1 MTSVSSKTPA
11 LTGNSANNSYLPHA
25 NRDAAARMTIAKYLD
40 HTLLSPWA
48 AEADIQNL
56 CAEARDFGF
65 KAICVAGC
73 HLETAREFLAGSGV
87 LLATVVGFPHGNT
100 STEAKCCEA
109 VAALETGAD
118 ELDVVLNVGWVKSG
132 LLSRVSA
139 ELERLRATAPG
150 TPLKLIL
157 ETCYLEQEEKRRVC
171 QMALEARWDF
181 VKTSTGF
188 GTAGATLSDV
198 ALMKEV
204 VGAAMEIKASGG
216 IRDYETALQY
226 LRAGAT
232 RIGTS
237 SGPAIVQGE
246 NHLKP

>member
-1 MTSVSSKTPA
+1 MTSVSSKPPA
-11 LTGNSANNSYLPHA
+11 LTGKSANNSYLPLA
-25 NRDAAARMTIAKYLD
+25 NRDTAARMSIAKYLD
-40 HTLLSPWA
+40 HTLLSPGA

-56 CAEARDFGF
+56 CREAKDFGF
-65 KAICVAGC
+65 KAVCVAGC
-73 HLETAREFLAGSGV
+73 HLETARELLSGSGV

-109 VAALETGAD
+109 DAALQAGAD

-132 LLSRVSA
+132 LYSRVSA

-171 QMALEARWDF
+171 RMALEAGWDF

-198 ALMKEV
+198 QLMREEV
-204 VGAAMEIKASGG
+204 GTAMEIKASGG

-246 NHLKP
+246 KHSKP

>member
-1 MTSVSSKTPA
+1 MSI
-11 LTGNSANNSYLPHA
+11 
-25 NRDAAARMTIAKYLD
+25 ARYLD
-40 HTLLSPWA
+40 HTLLSPQA
-48 AEADIQNL
+48 VEADIQNL
-56 CAEARDFGF
+56 CGEAKAFGF
-65 KAICVAGC
+65 KAVCVAGC
-73 HLETAREFLAGSGV
+73 HLGAARELLAGSGV

-109 VAALETGAD
+109 TAALEAGAD

-132 LLSRVSA
+132 LFSRVSA

-157 ETCYLEQEEKRRVC
+157 ETCYLDREEKRHVC
-171 QMALEARWDF
+171 QLALEARWDF

-188 GTAGATLSDV
+188 GTAGATLADV
-198 ALMKEV
+198 ALMTEV

-237 SGPAIVQGE
+237 SGPAIVAGE
-246 NHLKP
+246 NQSKP